1 MIKLGIVMDP
11 ISQINL
17 KKDTSLALLIEAQR
31 RNWKIFYMELHD
43 IYLCNEVA
51 CALTRTISIVEH
63 QSPCYSF
70 GREHHINLNDLN
82 VILMRK
88 DPPVDSEFIY
98 ATHILERAENTGT
111 LIVNKPRSLRDCN
124 EKIFASCFPHFIPDS
139 LVTSNKEIIY
149 NFCRLHGDIVLK
161 PLDGKGGESIF
172 RLTKNDPNIS
182 VIIEIMTNYGN
193 NYCMVQS
200 FLPDIIKGD
209 KRVFIVDGQPVQYC
223 LARIPP
229 VGEIRGNLAVGG
241 YGKVQSLSKID
252 WDIARSVSSTFKE
265 MGLLF
270 VGLDI
275 IGNKLTEI
283 NITSPT
289 GVQEIES
296 ECSLSITGMIM
307 DMIENTIN
315 QR

>member
-17 KKDTSLALLIEAQR
+17 KKDTSLALVREAQR

-51 CALTRTISIVEH
+51 CAKTRTISILEH

-70 GREHHINLNDLN
+70 GRDHYINLNDLN
-82 VILMRK
+82 VIFMRK

-98 ATHILERAENTGT
+98 ATHIMERAENTGT

-149 NFCRLHGDIVLK
+149 NFCCLHGDIVLK

-229 VGEIRGNLAVGG
+229 VGEIRGNLAVGA
-241 YGKVQSLSKID
+241 YGKVQSLSKTD
-252 WDIARSVSSTFKE
+252 WDIARSVSSTLKE

-289 GVQEIES
+289 GVQEIEA
-296 ECSLSITGMIM
+296 ECSFSITGMIM
-307 DMIENTIN
+307 DMIEKKIN
-315 QR
+315 